1 MEQVMAVNNS
11 KTRILN
17 IEIDNLTTEEL
28 LESFD
33 EGILVTP
40 NIDHLIK
47 LQKDEDFYECYQQAS
62 YTVCDSRIIFLLSKL
77 LPRRFAL
84 REQITGSDFFPA
96 FCDYHADSR
105 DKTAVFLL
113 GGTETSVQQAM
124 ERINQR
130 CKRRIVVGGYSPPFG
145 FEKDEAENDKII
157 KMIEES
163 GANALAV
170 GVGAPKQEK
179 WICKYRH
186 RLPGVRMFMA
196 IGATIEFESGNL
208 RRAPRWMSRFGVEW
222 VFRMLQEPN
231 RLARRYLVEDSPF
244 FLLLLKQGLG
254 VYKNPWQ

>member
-17 IEIDNLTTEEL
+17 IEIDNMTTEEL

-47 LQKDEDFYECYQQAS
+47 LQKDEEFYECYQHAA
-62 YTVCDSRIIFLLSKL
+62 YTVCDSRIIYLLSKF

-105 DKTAVFLL
+105 DKTAIFLL

-130 CKRRIVVGGYSPPFG
+130 CKRQIVVGGYSPPFG
-145 FEKDEAENDKII
+145 FENDEAENDKILR
-157 KMIEES
+157 MIEES

-179 WICKYRH
+179 WICKNRH
-186 RLPGVRMFMA
+186 RMPSVRMFMA

-208 RRAPRWMSRFGVEW
+208 KRAPKWMSRYGVEW

-231 RLARRYLVEDSPF
+231 RLARRYLIEDSPF
-244 FLLLLKQGLG
+244 FFLLLKQGLG